1 MTNTDPLDTPPPKGY
16 SSWAEWGEASDR
28 RARSFVDALNQVGR
42 EEIAED
48 EGKLLRMPP
57 PAPPKPNEQPK

>member
-1 MTNTDPLDTPPPKGY
+1 MTNTGTSDTPPPKGY
-16 SSWAEWGEASDR
+16 SSWKEFKEEGDR
-28 RARSFVDALNQVGR
+28 LAQSFVDALNQVGR

-48 EGKLLRMPP
+48 EGKLLRMPR